1 MDIIIMSWT
10 WTTLSVFVFLFFL
23 IIQAIFLLKKRD
35 AETKRLPPGPR
46 GFPIFGSLHLLG
58 KYPHRDLHKLA
69 QKYGS
74 IMFMRLGLK
83 PTIVVSSPQAA
94 ELFLRTHDLVFA
106 SRPPLQAFKLLSYG
120 QKDMIMA
127 PYGPYWRTV
136 RKMCTLELLSN
147 HKISSF
153 KSVRKEELGLLI
165 GFIKDAAAVP
175 VDLSAEVGTLSAD
188 MTCRMVFGKKYLDK
202 EFDERGFKAV
212 IQEGMGYAATPNLA
226 DYIPQLAS
234 LDLQGLTK
242 KLKGI
247 SKVCDDFLEKVIA
260 EHVQHSSRDENRNK
274 DFVDLLLSF
283 MGSEESE
290 ETDCQIDIEH
300 VKAIILD
307 MLIAGMDTSA
317 AAIEWSLSE
326 LMRHPRVMK
335 KVQEELENVVGKDRM
350 VEESDLEN
358 LEYLH
363 MVIKESLRLH
373 PVGPFLLPHESMEDC
388 MVNGFHIPK
397 KSQIFINAYAIG
409 RDPNFWSNPDKF
421 FPERFAGSDI
431 DLYGRNFQLIPFGSG
446 RRSCPGLQLGLTT
459 VRLVLAQLMHCFNWE
474 LPGGALASEL
484 DMTEHFG
491 LVTSRA
497 KHLFAIPTYR
507 LNQL

>member
-1 MDIIIMSWT
+1 MSWSWT
-10 WTTLSVFVFLFFL
+10 WTTLAVLVLLFFL
-23 IIQAIFLLKKRD
+23 IIQAIFLLKNRD

-106 SRPPLQAFKLLSYG
+106 SRPPLQAFKLVLYG
-120 QKDMIMA
+120 QKDMVMA
-127 PYGPYWRTV
+127 PYGSYWRTV
-136 RKMCTLELLSN
+136 RKMCTLQLLSN

-153 KSVRKEELGLLI
+153 KSMRKEELGLLI
-165 GFIKDAAAVP
+165 GFIKDAAAAAP
-175 VDLSAEVGTLSAD
+175 VDLSAKVGALSAD
-188 MTCRMVFGKKYLDK
+188 MICRMVFGKKYMDE

-226 DYIPQLAS
+226 DYIPQLAW

-242 KLKGI
+242 KLKAI
-247 SKVCDDFLEKVIA
+247 SKVYDDFLEKVIA

-283 MGSEESE
+283 MESE
-290 ETDCQIDIEH
+290 ETDSQINIEH

-317 AAIEWSLSE
+317 AAIEWSISE

-335 KVQEELENVVGKDRM
+335 KVQMELENVVGKDRM

-358 LEYLH
+358 LEYLD

-373 PVGPFLLPHESMEDC
+373 PVAPLLQHESMEDC
-388 MVNGFHIPK
+388 IVNGFHIPK
-397 KSQIFINAYAIG
+397 TSRVFINAYAIG
-409 RDPNFWSNPDKF
+409 RDPNAWNDPDKF
-421 FPERFAGSDI
+421 FPERFIGSDI
-431 DLYGRNFQLIPFGSG
+431 DLYGHHFQLIPFGSG
-446 RRSCPGLQLGLTT
+446 RRSCAGLQLGLTT
-459 VRLVLAQLMHCFNWE
+459 VRLVLGQLIHCFDWE
-474 LPGGALASEL
+474 LPEGALPSEL

-491 LVTSRA
+491 IVISRA
-497 KHLFAIPTYR
+497 EHLLAIPTYR
-507 LNQL
+507 LNKS

>member
-1 MDIIIMSWT
+1 MSWT
-10 WTTLSVFVFLFFL
+10 WTALAVLVLLFFL
-23 IIQAIFLLKKRD
+23 IIQAIFLLKNRD

-69 QKYGS
+69 QKYGP

-106 SRPPLQAFKLLSYG
+106 SRPPRQAFKLLLYG
-120 QKDMIMA
+120 PKDMVMA

-153 KSVRKEELGLLI
+153 KSMRKEELGLLI
-165 GFIKDAAAVP
+165 GFIKDAAAAP
-175 VDLSAEVGTLSAD
+175 VDLSAKVGTLSAD
-188 MTCRMVFGKKYLDK
+188 MICRMVFGKKYMDE

-212 IQEGMGYAATPNLA
+212 IQEFIGCAATPNLA
-226 DYIPQLAS
+226 DYIPQFAL
-234 LDLQGLTK
+234 LDLQGLTR
-242 KLKGI
+242 KLKAI
-247 SKVCDDFLEKVIA
+247 SKVFDDFLEKVIA
-260 EHVQHSSRDENRNK
+260 EHVQHSSTDENRNT

-283 MGSEESE
+283 LGSEQ
-290 ETDCQIDIEH
+290 TDSQIDREH

-307 MLIAGMDTSA
+307 MLIGGTATSA

-335 KVQEELENVVGKDRM
+335 KLQEELENVVGKEKM

-358 LEYLH
+358 LEYLD

-373 PVGPFLLPHESMEDC
+373 PVGPLLLPHESMEDC
-388 MVNGFHIPK
+388 MINGFHIPK
-397 KSQIFINAYAIG
+397 KSQIFINVYTLG
-409 RDPNFWSNPDKF
+409 RDPNAWNDPDKF
-421 FPERFAGSDI
+421 FPERFIGSDI
-431 DLYGRNFQLIPFGSG
+431 DLRGRNFQLIPFGSG
-446 RRSCPGLQLGLTT
+446 RRSCPALQLGLTT
-459 VRLVLAQLMHCFNWE
+459 VRLVLAQLIHCFDWE
-474 LPGGALASEL
+474 LPKGALPSEL

-491 LVTSRA
+491 LAVSRA
-497 KHLFAIPTYR
+497 KPLLAIPTYR
-507 LNQL
+507 LN

>member
-1 MDIIIMSWT
+1 MDIIIISWT
-10 WTTLSVFVFLFFL
+10 WTTHAVLMLLFFL
-23 IIQAIFLLKKRD
+23 IIQAIFLLKNVD

-58 KYPHRDLHKLA
+58 KYPHRDRHELA

-106 SRPPLQAFKLLSYG
+106 SRPPLQAFKPVLYG

-153 KSVRKEELGLLI
+153 KSMRKEELGLLI

-175 VDLSAEVGTLSAD
+175 VDLSAKVGTLSAD

-202 EFDERGFKAV
+202 EFDERGFKAL
-212 IQEGMGYAATPNLA
+212 IDTRGYG
-226 DYIPQLAS
+226 
-234 LDLQGLTK
+234 GLTK

-247 SKVCDDFLEKVIA
+247 SKVYDDFLEKVIA

-300 VKAIILD
+300 VKAIILWVHSYSI
-307 MLIAGMDTSA
+307 MNLWKTAWLMASTFRKNCEFLLMCMQLGEIRISGVILTKTVLGCNWASPRFEKKIDTSTLPKLA
-317 AAIEWSLSE
+317 LLLIFEKINTYEINHYKYVSKSNSHHKGEVSTVYTLYLLINIRLE
-326 LMRHPRVMK
+326 L
-335 KVQEELENVVGKDRM
+335 L
-350 VEESDLEN
+350 
-358 LEYLH
+358 
-363 MVIKESLRLH
+363 
-373 PVGPFLLPHESMEDC
+373 
-388 MVNGFHIPK
+388 
-397 KSQIFINAYAIG
+397 
-409 RDPNFWSNPDKF
+409 
-421 FPERFAGSDI
+421 
-431 DLYGRNFQLIPFGSG
+431 
-446 RRSCPGLQLGLTT
+446 
-459 VRLVLAQLMHCFNWE
+459 
-474 LPGGALASEL
+474 
-484 DMTEHFG
+484 
-491 LVTSRA
+491 
-497 KHLFAIPTYR
+497 
-507 LNQL
+507 